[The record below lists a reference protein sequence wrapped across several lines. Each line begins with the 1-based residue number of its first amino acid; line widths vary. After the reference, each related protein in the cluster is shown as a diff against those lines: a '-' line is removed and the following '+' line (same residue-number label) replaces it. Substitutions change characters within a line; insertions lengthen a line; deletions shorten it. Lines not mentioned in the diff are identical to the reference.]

1 MRRVAR
7 WLPWMAYCA
16 IVVAAGLEV
25 AVRLLMP
32 QVLPIDAPQIYRPD
46 DAIGWRRNGSV
57 RALANTGDRDVLVC
71 TDARGDRI
79 SCAVPH
85 PPGCTQR
92 ILVVGDSFVEALAVP
107 FDDTAWARLERDT
120 GACVD
125 VAGVGGYEPS
135 QYLQLLRERLRD
147 GATRYDVIVA
157 SMFVGNDFVADP
169 ERLPPPQSVW
179 EQPVQLLPDGVNAAA
194 LVRWLHPYDQW
205 IESRSHAY
213 VALRFA
219 IRTWRDPGDVGIYG
233 LPLALVSDRLTGD
246 MLDGTVQA
254 FALMAGEAAR
264 VDAAFIVTI
273 VPVPVQVLDAS
284 GVKLRRTFPALATS
298 IDMDLVQKAFVPR
311 LTRVPAIAAVVDLLP
326 VLRAH
331 ATPDFWGARDQH
343 LSPRGHE
350 AWFAVLRPA
359 VRAALALP
367 VAQPLVP
374 Q

>member
-1 MRRVAR
+1 MIRRLAPWVP
-7 WLPWMAYCA
+7 WLAYCA

-25 AVRLLMP
+25 AVRKLMP
-32 QVLPIDAPQIYRPD
+32 QVLPVDAPQIYRPD
-46 DAIGWRRNGSV
+46 DAIGWRRNGGV
-57 RALANTGDRDVLVC
+57 RALANTGDRAVLVC

-79 SCAVPH
+79 SCTVPH
-85 PPGCTQR
+85 PAGCGQR

-120 GACVD
+120 SACVD

-147 GATRYDVIVA
+147 GATRYDLVVV

-179 EQPVQLLPDGVNAAA
+179 EQPVRLLPDGVDAAA

-205 IESRSHAY
+205 LESRSHAY

-219 IRTWRDPGDVGIYG
+219 LRTWRDPGDVGIYG
-233 LPLALVSDRLTGD
+233 LPLALVSDRLTGAI
-246 MLDGTVQA
+246 LDSTVQA

-264 VDAAFIVTI
+264 ARTAFLVTV

-284 GVKLRRTFPALATS
+284 GETLRRTFPALAAT
-298 IDMDLVQKAFVPR
+298 IDMDLVQQAFVPR
-311 LTRVPAIAAVVDLLP
+311 LQRVPAIAAVVDLLP
-326 VLRAH
+326 RLRVQ
-331 ATPDFWGARDQH
+331 ATPDYWGVRDQH

-350 AWFAVLRPA
+350 AWFAALRPA
-359 VRAALALP
+359 VRAALGLP
-367 VAQPLVP
+367 AAP
-374 Q
+374 